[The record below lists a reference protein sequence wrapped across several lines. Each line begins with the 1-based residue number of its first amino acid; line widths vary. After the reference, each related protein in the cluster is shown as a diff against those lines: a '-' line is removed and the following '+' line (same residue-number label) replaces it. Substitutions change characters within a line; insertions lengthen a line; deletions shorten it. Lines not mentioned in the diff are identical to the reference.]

1 MLAMDSSRQQQ
12 TSYFHNVPMDPALV
26 DPFAFQMDNFGGFGQ
41 PSGSA
46 SAPTSYY
53 ETSPVY
59 ADSQLEAKTT
69 GFPPMPPTP
78 PSLPVAY
85 STEPY
90 MSGLSTASG
99 PSIASASS
107 SAMGSPYSGTA
118 HTFPESWV
126 DTNHG
131 IGLPAAVMDEF
142 FPNEFMASSLDA
154 ENVYQRKGPDD
165 FVDPSLIQ
173 PVHQYPNY
181 STPTISFPEPSG
193 YSANCGYFPQS
204 PDPSHLPV
212 TESYA
217 ADHLMQ
223 TGLAVSS
230 PLLNST
236 PHSRPVSIYDRRSSI
251 SSTHSRRSQLSP
263 AASVAEFDDESK
275 EKGRCPHPDCG
286 RVFKDL
292 KAHML
297 THQSERPEKC
307 PIVTCEYHVKGFAR
321 KYDKNRHTLTHYK
334 GTMVCGFCPGS
345 GSPAEKS
352 FNRADVFKRH
362 LTSVHG
368 VEQTPPNCRKRSPAA
383 ASGKKV
389 SDYCQDATG
398 KCSTCSATF
407 SNAQDFYEHLDDCV
421 LRVVQQVEPS
431 EVINQQRLAEVDCDE
446 EVKKTMEKHKL
457 LDAAG
462 DVDRLDDEPEEDD
475 NDYNELN
482 LQLRSS
488 KGAFKSNKGNASVGS
503 RPILGSSN
511 AVTKNSKAR
520 ATVSKRRNNRDRYP
534 PSWGCPSSSMKTK
547 KRVLCLF
554 DGQRRLWKD
563 EMMLDNEFEV
573 RLKLPGGANDGTNR
587 EAYITDLDVATLKRA
602 EGVLS
607 ANEDERAL
615 AQKPSGTPK
624 SDKDRSGPKP
634 DPFENPSAEL
644 LIAQIP
650 QENPTHALVLN
661 KFPVIPNHFILATKA
676 FKPQTDILEKEDLDA
691 AYACIKAWRDSQTAQ
706 EDSGSKR
713 LFAFFNS
720 GDESGASQ
728 PHRHLQFL
736 PVEAMS
742 QGDSGSW
749 RPLIDTVSSQSVGP
763 DSEYRRLS
771 QIPFAHFAL
780 PLPQN
785 PTADTLHAIYLSL
798 YRVALSTAKG
808 SLGDHA
814 RATDGP
820 AAISYNLAMTESMM
834 MICPR
839 RCETARIPVD
849 PSALPDVH
857 EPGVVALNG
866 TILAGTLMV
875 KAEAEWNELR
885 RNPDTLADILA
896 AVGYPQP
903 DSRGLALL

>member
-1 MLAMDSSRQQQ
+1 IARLDLLTETQASSFTEWWGLAQSTIDFRTCACRAQEHIPDFVLYPTLAHKEAIMLALDSSRQQQ
-12 TSYFHNVPMDPALV
+12 TSYFHDVPMDPALV
-26 DPFAFQMDNFGGFGQ
+26 DPFGFQMDNFGGFGQ

-53 ETSPVY
+53 DASPVY
-59 ADSQLEAKTT
+59 ADSQLEAKTA

-78 PSLPVAY
+78 PSLPVPY

-107 SAMGSPYSGTA
+107 SAIGSPYSGIA
-118 HTFPESWV
+118 QTFPESWV

-142 FPNEFMASSLDA
+142 FPSEFMASSLEA
-154 ENVYQRKGPDD
+154 ENIYQRKGPGD

-173 PVHQYPNY
+173 PVHQYPSY

-204 PDPSHLPV
+204 PDPSHLPIA
-212 TESYA
+212 ESYA
-217 ADHLMQ
+217 ADHFSQ

-230 PLLNST
+230 PLLNSA

-383 ASGKKV
+383 SSGKKV

-407 SNAQDFYEHLDDCV
+407 TNAQDFYEHLDDCV

-488 KGAFKSNKGNASVGS
+488 KGAFKSNKGNASVGA

-511 AVTKNSKAR
+511 AVTKNSKTR
-520 ATVSKRRNNRDRYP
+520 ATISKRRNNRDRYP

-547 KRVLCLF
+547 KRVLCVF

-573 RLKLPGGANDGTNR
+573 RLKLPGGASDGTNR
-587 EAYITDLDVATLKRA
+587 EAYITDLDVETLKRA

-607 ANEDERAL
+607 ANEDER
-615 AQKPSGTPK
+615 
-624 SDKDRSGPKP
+624 GPW
-634 DPFENPSAEL
+634 
-644 LIAQIP
+644 
-650 QENPTHALVLN
+650 
-661 KFPVIPNHFILATKA
+661 
-676 FKPQTDILEKEDLDA
+676 LE
-691 AYACIKAWRDSQTAQ
+691 
-706 EDSGSKR
+706 
-713 LFAFFNS
+713 
-720 GDESGASQ
+720 
-728 PHRHLQFL
+728 
-736 PVEAMS
+736 
-742 QGDSGSW
+742 
-749 RPLIDTVSSQSVGP
+749 
-763 DSEYRRLS
+763 
-771 QIPFAHFAL
+771 
-780 PLPQN
+780 
-785 PTADTLHAIYLSL
+785 
-798 YRVALSTAKG
+798 
-808 SLGDHA
+808 
-814 RATDGP
+814 GP
-820 AAISYNLAMTESMM
+820 ATHLIGQ
-834 MICPR
+834 P
-839 RCETARIPVD
+839 ARILPTFSHPHDDVD
-849 PSALPDVH
+849 ID
-857 EPGVVALNG
+857 E
-866 TILAGTLMV
+866 LM
-875 KAEAEWNELR
+875 
-885 RNPDTLADILA
+885 
-896 AVGYPQP
+896 
-903 DSRGLALL
+903 S